1 MVFFV
6 FVCRNH
12 VSFFGKIKP
21 FLVMPYLFTVD
32 VSVLV
37 STIFNIVK
45 AVEELIPMVLS
56 VLFQKVQLSVIYF
69 LYTLSPASFGKYNL
83 L

>member
-1 MVFFV
+1 MVV
-6 FVCRNH
+6 
-12 VSFFGKIKP
+12 
-21 FLVMPYLFTVD
+21 PYLFTIG

-37 STIFNIVK
+37 STFNIIK

-56 VLFQKVQLSVIYF
+56 VLFQEVQLSVIYL

-83 L
+83 